1 MALASGKGA
10 YVVDAPVVH
19 NSVPTPGLRGG
30 YMRAYDY
37 MRRKWRDRLPITT
50 PVTRITRLGWYL
62 RLQDMRRFSLKP
74 KRTKQIRLAAR
85 RPRPD
90 PREIARKMGYE

>member
-1 MALASGKGA
+1 
-10 YVVDAPVVH
+10 
-19 NSVPTPGLRGG
+19 
-30 YMRAYDY
+30 
-37 MRRKWRDRLPITT
+37 MRRKWRERLPIIT

-62 RLQDMRRFSLKP
+62 RLQDMRTFSLKP
-74 KRTKQIRLAAR
+74 KRTKHIRLAAR